1 MRKMTKNTSIIL
13 IAAIAGIMVAGAL
26 AVAMPSAAFAET
38 GCNGG
43 IGKLGESGGTAQNGG
58 TTNNG
63 GHNSQ
68 LANGGGTTGGSGG
81 DANGADAN
89 GGNASQNGCNDS
101 N

>member
-13 IAAIAGIMVAGAL
+13 IAAVAGIMIAGTF

-43 IGKLGESGGTAQNGG
+43 IGKLGESGGTAQSGG
-58 TTNNG
+58 TNNG

-68 LANGGGTTGGSGG
+68 LANGGGTTGGGG
-81 DANGADAN
+81 GNANGADAN

>member
-13 IAAIAGIMVAGAL
+13 IATVAGIMIAGAL

-43 IGKLGESGGTAQNGG
+43 IGKLGEPGGTAQSGG
-58 TTNNG
+58 TNNNG

-68 LANGGGTTGGSGG
+68 LANGGGTNGGSGG

-89 GGNASQNGCNDS
+89 GGNARQNGCNDS
-101 N
+101 K